1 MYAAVKQRTRE
12 IGIKMALGAK
22 KKDIMSQFILESLI
36 IAFLGGGV
44 GIVLTSIVV
53 KILQA
58 IPVKSEGLQ
67 FLGKPTISW
76 DIMIITIIILGM
88 VGLFSGFF
96 PSRKAATVNP
106 VESLRYE

>member
-1 MYAAVKQRTRE
+1 M
-12 IGIKMALGAK
+12 
-22 KKDIMSQFILESLI
+22 I
-36 IAFLGGGV
+36 IAFLGGGI
-44 GIVLTSIVV
+44 GIVFTSIVV

-58 IPVKSEGLQ
+58 IPVESEGLQ

-76 DIMIITIIILGM
+76 DIMIITIIILGL

-96 PSRKAATVNP
+96 PSRRAAVVNP